1 MTKITKKEH
10 SKSSALENV
19 LGYSGIAGIVAAPLL
34 AITSLPASAALA
46 AFTGAAAIYSFGTA
60 LDVREKDNTLGFVAA
75 LKKNA
80 LLKTFAATATGA
92 VLYLAI
98 AGHDAPQTTKTE
110 AAAKAEAT
118 TQSIRG
124 GASLPVLKAQ

>member
-1 MTKITKKEH
+1 MTNIIKKEH
-10 SKSSALENV
+10 SKSSVLENV
-19 LGYSGIAGIVAAPLL
+19 LGSSAIAGIVAAPLL
-34 AITSLPASAALA
+34 AVTSLPASAALA

-60 LDVREKDNTLGFVAA
+60 LDVREKDKTLSFVTA

-92 VLYLAI
+92 ALYLAI
-98 AGHDAPQTTKTE
+98 TSHDAAQATKTE
-110 AAAKAEAT
+110 PVTKADVV

-124 GASLPVLKAQ
+124 GTPLPVLKAQ